1 MQSLI
6 FDLDGV
12 LVDSDKHHK
21 RTLREAAAQFG
32 FSIQD
37 VGTATTISKLRAAG
51 VPEDTIPTVY
61 ARKQE
66 LYNSYMSDV
75 LVGDP
80 ALSVLFMRLNRVGYR
95 LAVCSNSNL
104 SSVRLVTRKLG
115 IAPFLSVVTSAS
127 EVEHGKPSPLVYS
140 LTIGR
145 LNTTPGNV
153 VVFEDSDEG
162 VQAAQGAGVKNIV
175 RCTTETVIME
185 ATKWL

>member
-21 RTLREAAAQFG
+21 RTLKEAAAQFG

-37 VGTATTISKLRAAG
+37 VGTTTTVSKLRAAG
-51 VPEDTIPTVY
+51 VPEELIPTIY
-61 ARKQE
+61 KRKRE
-66 LYNSYMSDV
+66 LYDSYMSDV

-80 ALSVLFMRLNRVGYR
+80 ALSVLFMRLNRVGYK

-104 SSVRLVTRKLG
+104 DSVHIVTRKLG
-115 IAPFLSVVTSAS
+115 IAPFLSVVSSAS
-127 EVEHGKPSPLVYS
+127 EVAHGKPNPMVYS
-140 LTIGR
+140 LTISR
-145 LNTTPGNV
+145 LKTSPSTV
-153 VVFEDSDEG
+153 AVFEDSDEG
-162 VQAAQGAGVKNIV
+162 VRAAQGAGVKNII